1 MKNLKN
7 LGKALSK
14 AEQKEVNGG
23 GATRFLCGPNS
34 IVYCKFASECQQAS
48 DGTWNCNG

>member
-14 AEQKEVNGG
+14 AEQKTINGG
-23 GATRFLCGPNS
+23 RKPFLCGPMPNTVICGHRS
-34 IVYCKFASECQQAS
+34 QCQQLP
-48 DGTWNCNG
+48 DGSWNCNG